1 MLLAYTW
8 QPNIELSKLHRERQA
23 GSALRDSHAAELRT
37 CWPWNPIVIVLAG
50 RRDAE
55 WLLDMLLPYTW
66 QPNIELSKL
75 H

>member
-37 CWPWNPIVIVLAG
+37 CWPWNPIVLAG